1 MKAIDKEISDLLE
14 AMRHSTRKPFILSDW
29 QKDKSQQIK
38 TRGGQKVEIIYIEEE
53 TAGSYPIKA
62 MKGNKPHRHIIEYS
76 KDGHA
81 YNGDLTDDLFI
92 IYEM

>member
-1 MKAIDKEISDLLE
+1 MKAIDKEISNLFE
-14 AMRHSTRKPFILSDW
+14 AMKHSAIKPFNLLDW
-29 QKDKSQQIK
+29 QKDKSQQLE
-38 TRGGQKVEIIYIEEE
+38 TRGRQKVEIIYIEEE

-81 YNGDLTDDLFI
+81 YNGNLTDDLFI
-92 IYEM
+92 IYKI